1 MNQKQPVINEK
12 LFIATIHV
20 KLWKSIPE
28 GFLRENDRLM
38 PRVVI
43 PTSLREVDGCKE
55 IQGSSRR
62 ER

>member
-55 IQGSSRR
+55 IQG
-62 ER
+62 